1 MSNQI
6 YIPGVCNI
14 GPAEIRAR
22 RFTGYV
28 GLVVTV
34 LAFVVF
40 YLVPV
45 SETIRLLVYIPAAIT
60 ATGFLQ
66 AQLRFCAKF
75 GMQGLFN
82 FGSQI
87 GRTESVDQVEFR
99 RKDQRKA
106 IIIIAGSA
114 AIGLAVALVAYWLPF
129 AN

>member
-1 MSNQI
+1 MSNNI

-22 RFTGYV
+22 RMSGYA
-28 GLVVTV
+28 GLIVTV
-34 LAFVVF
+34 AAFAVF

-45 SETIRLLVYIPAAIT
+45 EPIWRLLIYIPATLA

-66 AQLRFCAKF
+66 AKLHFCAKF

-82 FGSQI
+82 FGSTI
-87 GRTESVDQVEFR
+87 GQTESIDQAEYR

-106 IIIIAGSA
+106 ITIIAGSA

-129 AN
+129 A